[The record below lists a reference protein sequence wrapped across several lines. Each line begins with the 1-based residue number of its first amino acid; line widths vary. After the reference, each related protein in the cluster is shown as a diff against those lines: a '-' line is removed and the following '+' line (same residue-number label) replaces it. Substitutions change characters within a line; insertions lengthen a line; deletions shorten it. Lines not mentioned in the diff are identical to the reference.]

1 MRWQVFAST
10 SPPSPRDSY
19 VRCGTECQI
28 ILQPYENKVT
38 CFSKTYSCT
47 MYFWRGYVKI
57 WFGACENWA
66 FFQLGSN
73 LLGAKRRTCVDK
85 KLSRFKRSQLQK
97 YYILKAEGHFHST
110 RTYLF
115 SLQILVRGSPTAMV
129 VATLLRKSINCL
141 YCLATFVKCW
151 LRHFTTNLVNYITG
165 SSKENFLLQEFHIK
179 KLKNDL
185 KSISWDKLQH

>member
-1 MRWQVFAST
+1 MKIKWHVFPKLIHVQCTFEEDTWKYDLEPVKTGHFPVRIQFVRGQAKDLCWQKALTFQEEST
-10 SPPSPRDSY
+10 SK
-19 VRCGTECQI
+19 
-28 ILQPYENKVT
+28 IL
-38 CFSKTYSCT
+38 
-47 MYFWRGYVKI
+47 YFKG
-57 WFGACENWA
+57 
-66 FFQLGSN
+66 
-73 LLGAKRRTCVDK
+73 RRT
-85 KLSRFKRSQLQK
+85 FQ
-97 YYILKAEGHFHST
+97 ENST

-115 SLQILVRGSPTAMV
+115 SLRTLVRGSPTAMV

-151 LRHFTTNLVNYITG
+151 LRHFTTNLVNYIIG

>member
-1 MRWQVFAST
+1 MFFQNLFMYNVLLKRVRENMIWSLWKLGIFPVRIEFVRGQAKDLCWQKALTFQEEST
-10 SPPSPRDSY
+10 SK
-19 VRCGTECQI
+19 
-28 ILQPYENKVT
+28 IL
-38 CFSKTYSCT
+38 
-47 MYFWRGYVKI
+47 YFKG
-57 WFGACENWA
+57 
-66 FFQLGSN
+66 
-73 LLGAKRRTCVDK
+73 RRT
-85 KLSRFKRSQLQK
+85 FQ
-97 YYILKAEGHFHST
+97 ENST

-115 SLQILVRGSPTAMV
+115 SLRTLVRGSPTAMV